1 MGKLRK
7 NKGITLIA
15 LVITIIVLLIL
26 AGVTIATLTGDNG
39 ILNQAN
45 KAKTETTKA
54 SAKEQVEVEVLGSYG
69 ADGNLDN
76 GLLKTNLNN
85 IKGITGVPDLITD
98 SDYPLTVNVDG
109 YDIVIKKDGT
119 VSFAFDSA
127 EWDKTATAEDCF
139 IWKSDDPNNEGYGTV
154 IGYTEKIEN
163 YTVLRFPSRCT
174 EITFSNNLDYN
185 GVTTTTSRAFTNN
198 ILVVEIPGTVT
209 SIGSYAFG
217 HPNNNQSFTA
227 LEKVVMEYGVKST
240 GYYAF
245 QNCSSL
251 TNIEIPDSVTNIE
264 SLAFS
269 ECTSLS
275 NITIPSSVTS
285 IGDSAFQ
292 YCRSLTSITIPGS
305 VTSIGNGAFSRCTSL
320 SNIQIPSSV
329 TSIGSGAFSDCT
341 SLSSIQIPSS
351 VTSIGSGAFSGC
363 TSLSSIQIPSS
374 VTSIGSNAFNN
385 TIWYNNQPDGLI
397 YAGEVAY
404 KYKGIMP
411 SNTNIQIR
419 EGAKGIGGS
428 AFYGYTGLSSITIP
442 SSVTSIGDSAFYGCT
457 SLSNITIPS
466 SVTNIGGNAFFNCT
480 NLSSIIIP
488 NSVTTIGNSAFYGWT
503 SNQTINIQGY
513 SSAASGWEIYWNSN
527 CSATINWN
535 Q

>member
-1 MGKLRK
+1 MKKIRK
-7 NKGITLIA
+7 EKGITLIA

-269 ECTSLS
+269 GCTSLS

-285 IGDSAFQ
+285 IGYSAFQ
-292 YCRSLTSITIPGS
+292 YCRSLTSITIPG
-305 VTSIGNGAFSRCTSL
+305 
-320 SNIQIPSSV
+320 SV

-341 SLSSIQIPSS
+341 SLSSIQIPSG

-363 TSLSSIQIPSS
+363 TSLSEIQIPNS
-374 VTSIGSNAFNN
+374 VTSMGSRVFDN
-385 TIWYNNQPDGLI
+385 TDWYNNQPDGLI
-397 YAGEVAY
+397 YIGKVLY
-404 KYKGIMP
+404 QYKGTI
-411 SNTNIQIR
+411 SNDTNIQIKD
-419 EGAKGIGGS
+419 GTIVIGGS
-428 AFYGYTGLSSITIP
+428 AFYGCTGLSSITIP
-442 SSVTSIGDSAFYGCT
+442 SSAISIGDSAFRNCTSLNNIIIPNSVTSIEGGAFLGCT
-457 SLSNITIPS
+457 SLSNITIPK
-466 SVTNIGGNAFFNCT
+466 SVSKMGTQ
-480 NLSSIIIP
+480 
-488 NSVTTIGNSAFYGWT
+488 VFYKWT
-503 SNQTINIQGY
+503 SSQTINIQGY
-513 SSAASGWEIYWNSN
+513 SSTPSGWESNWNDN

>member
-1 MGKLRK
+1 MKKIRK
-7 NKGITLIA
+7 EKGITLIA

-174 EITFSNNLDYN
+174 EITFSNNLDYD

-198 ILVVEIPGTVT
+198 ILEVEIPGTVT

-217 HPNNNQSFTA
+217 HPENNQSFTS
-227 LEKVVMEYGVKST
+227 LEKVVIEYGIESIGNAT
-240 GYYAF
+240 F
-245 QNCSSL
+245 QNCASL
-251 TNIEIPDSVTNIE
+251 TSVEIPNSVTSIGGCAFDGCTSLSNITIP
-264 SLAFS
+264 SGITSIGSSAFS
-269 ECTSLS
+269 RCTSLS

-285 IGDSAFQ
+285 IGYAAFDNTAWYDNQ
-292 YCRSLTSITIPGS
+292 
-305 VTSIGNGAFSRCTSL
+305 
-320 SNIQIPSSV
+320 
-329 TSIGSGAFSDCT
+329 SDGVVYVGKV
-341 SLSSIQIPSS
+341 L
-351 VTSIGSGAFSGC
+351 
-363 TSLSSIQIPSS
+363 
-374 VTSIGSNAFNN
+374 
-385 TIWYNNQPDGLI
+385 
-397 YAGEVAY
+397 Y
-404 KYKGIMP
+404 KYKGTMQN
-411 SNTNIQIR
+411 NTNIQIKDGTT
-419 EGAKGIGGS
+419 EIMMN
-428 AFYGYTGLSSITIP
+428 
-442 SSVTSIGDSAFYGCT
+442 AFYGCT
-457 SLSNITIPS
+457 GLSNITIPS
-466 SVTNIGGNAFFNCT
+466 SMERIGQWAFYGCTSLNSITIPKSVSNIGGQ
-480 NLSSIIIP
+480 
-488 NSVTTIGNSAFYGWT
+488 VFYKWT
-503 SNQTINIQGY
+503 SSQTINIQGY
-513 SSAASGWEIYWNSN
+513 TSEPSGWSTNWNGG
-527 CSATINWN
+527 CSATINWG